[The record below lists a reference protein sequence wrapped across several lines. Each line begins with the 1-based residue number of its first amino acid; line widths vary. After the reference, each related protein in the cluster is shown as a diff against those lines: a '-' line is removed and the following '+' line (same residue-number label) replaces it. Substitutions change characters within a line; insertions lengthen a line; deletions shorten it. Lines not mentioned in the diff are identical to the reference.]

1 MNIAEEI
8 RRLCREKNAIIMAH
22 YYQRPEIQDI
32 ADFVGD
38 SLALAQVAAKTDADI
53 IVMCG
58 VHFMAETAK
67 ILCPDKKVLIPAP
80 EAGCSLA
87 DSCKAADL
95 AAWKVAHPN
104 HMVVSYVNTSAAVK
118 ALTDVVVTSSNA
130 LKIVKQ
136 LPEDRPILFGP
147 DQNLGGYINRM
158 TGRSMEL
165 WNGGCHVHA
174 RFSEEALLALKE
186 QYPTAKVLAHP
197 ECKQSI
203 LQHADVIGSTQAL
216 LDYAKQ
222 SMADT
227 KNSLPFREG
236 MGVGSLLAIG
246 EIGLDYH
253 WDTTFKEQ
261 QHEALREQMR
271 WAEQYHLP
279 VMIHSRDA
287 TEDTLKILREFPTV
301 KGVMHCFSGSHEVAQ
316 QVVEM
321 GYYLGIGGVLT
332 FKNCKLA
339 EHLVGIP
346 LERLVLE
353 TDAPYMAPVPHR
365 GKRNESRWMWYV
377 VERLAQ
383 VYNCT
388 PEHVNEVTTANAK
401 ALFVINL

>member
-38 SLALAQVAAKTDADI
+38 SLALAQVAAKTNTDI

-87 DSCKAADL
+87 DSCKAEEL
-95 AAWKVAHPN
+95 SAWKAAHPN

-136 LPEDRPILFGP
+136 LPEDKPILFGP

-158 TGRSMEL
+158 TGRKMDL

-174 RFSEEALLALKE
+174 RFSEEGLLALKA
-186 QYPTAKVLAHP
+186 QYPNAKVLAHP
-197 ECKQSI
+197 ECKATI

-216 LDYAKQ
+216 LNFAI
-222 SMADT
+222 SHSSSERPIS
-227 KNSLPFREG
+227 NS
-236 MGVGSLLAIG
+236 
-246 EIGLDYH
+246 
-253 WDTTFKEQ
+253 
-261 QHEALREQMR
+261 EASHIR
-271 WAEQYHLP
+271 Y
-279 VMIHSRDA
+279 IIA
-287 TEDTLKILREFPTV
+287 TESGIL
-301 KGVMHCFSGSHEVAQ
+301 HEMQKACPEAHFIPVPAEDNSKFLIQ
-316 QVVEM
+316 
-321 GYYLGIGGVLT
+321 
-332 FKNCKLA
+332 NSKLA
-339 EHLVGIP
+339 CNECEYMRMCT
-346 LERLVLE
+346 LENLHDCLL
-353 TDAPYMAPVPHR
+353 
-365 GKRNESRWMWYV
+365 NESNEIV
-377 VERLAQ
+377 VDEAI
-383 VYNCT
+383 
-388 PEHVNEVTTANAK
+388 AK
-401 ALFVINL
+401 DAIRPIQRMLEMS

>member
-1 MNIAEEI
+1 MNIVEEI
-8 RRLCREKNAIIMAH
+8 RALCQQKNAIIMAH
-22 YYQRPEIQDI
+22 YYQRPEIQDV

-95 AAWKVAHPN
+95 AAWKAAHPD

-136 LPEDRPILFGP
+136 LPEDKPILFGP

-165 WNGGCHVHA
+165 WNGGCHVHT

-227 KNSLPFREG
+227 KNSLPLREG
-236 MGVGSLLAIG
+236 MGVGLQFI
-246 EIGLDYH
+246 
-253 WDTTFKEQ
+253 
-261 QHEALREQMR
+261 
-271 WAEQYHLP
+271 
-279 VMIHSRDA
+279 VA
-287 TEDTLKILREFPTV
+287 TESGILHEMQKSCPEVEFIAVPAEGGGCNECEYMRMCTLENLRD
-301 KGVMHCFSGSHEVAQ
+301 C
-316 QVVEM
+316 
-321 GYYLGIGGVLT
+321 LL
-332 FKNCKLA
+332 
-339 EHLVGIP
+339 
-346 LERLVLE
+346 
-353 TDAPYMAPVPHR
+353 
-365 GKRNESRWMWYV
+365 NESNEIA
-377 VERLAQ
+377 VEETIAHDAIRPIQRML
-383 VYNCT
+383 
-388 PEHVNEVTTANAK
+388 EMS
-401 ALFVINL
+401 

>member
-1 MNIAEEI
+1 MNIVEEI
-8 RRLCREKNAIIMAH
+8 RALCQEKNAIIMAH
-22 YYQRPEIQDI
+22 YYQRPEIQDV

-67 ILCPDKKVLIPAP
+67 ILCPNKKVLIPAP

-227 KNSLPFREG
+227 KTSLPFSEG
-236 MGVGSLLAIG
+236 MGVGLQFI
-246 EIGLDYH
+246 
-253 WDTTFKEQ
+253 
-261 QHEALREQMR
+261 
-271 WAEQYHLP
+271 
-279 VMIHSRDA
+279 VA
-287 TEDTLKILREFPTV
+287 TESGILHEMQKSCPEVEFIAVPAEGGGCNECEYMRMCTLENLRD
-301 KGVMHCFSGSHEVAQ
+301 C
-316 QVVEM
+316 
-321 GYYLGIGGVLT
+321 LL
-332 FKNCKLA
+332 
-339 EHLVGIP
+339 
-346 LERLVLE
+346 
-353 TDAPYMAPVPHR
+353 
-365 GKRNESRWMWYV
+365 NESNEIA
-377 VERLAQ
+377 VEETIAHDAIRPIQRML
-383 VYNCT
+383 
-388 PEHVNEVTTANAK
+388 EMS
-401 ALFVINL
+401 